1 MSWLLFVLRSG
12 RHIADTIACQQ
23 KSTVLSVEVEIRQQ
37 YHASSVQVVPYWGN
51 TQDRRILRK
60 FWSQENMHMK
70 EASFHIVITSYQL
83 IIQDI
88 KYFQRIKWHYMILD
102 EAQAL
107 KSSSRYTLLHYCVFV
122 STTEVGDS

>member
-1 MSWLLFVLRSG
+1 
-12 RHIADTIACQQ
+12 
-23 KSTVLSVEVEIRQQ
+23 
-37 YHASSVQVVPYWGN
+37 VQVVPYWGN

-88 KYFQRIKWHYMILD
+88 RYFQRIKWHYMILD

-107 KSSSRYTLLHYCVFV
+107 KSSSRYASLHFSVITVILLSVLNSCHVMLV
-122 STTEVGDS
+122 VKIR